1 MKFYKYKG
9 EKSHSVTHILL
20 ENLEEVKLF
29 LSNKDIFW
37 QADID
42 NYIKMTL
49 IEDKATREKMI
60 SHSSFR
66 TPISDITAVMG
77 GILFDDSG
85 SLNPSYFQNMY
96 NTGMI
101 DFINDPRFDNV
112 FVNRVGGYCNFEAFN
127 KDDYIEVFGFSI
139 EDLLNDI
146 SYSFNYNNYEDKF
159 LILENDPV
167 LDKWTTEHFNNRV
180 IPYIC
185 NLRTMMKTNKFE
197 ELLIKFSQNYSKK
210 IFVYTTGLDYEQ
222 MLEYTERAITC
233 GFEEFE
239 WVFNG
244 FEREDEFKKFLDSFV
259 KKSNITY
266 KISRV

>member
-1 MKFYKYKG
+1 MKFYKYKKE
-9 EKSHSVTHILL
+9 EKHSVTHILL
-20 ENLEEVKLF
+20 ENLEEVQLF

-37 QADID
+37 ESDID

-49 IEDKATREKMI
+49 IEDKSTRERMI

-66 TPISDITAVMG
+66 TPISNITATMG
-77 GILFDDSG
+77 SILFDDCG
-85 SLNPSYFQNMY
+85 RLNPSYFQNMY

-101 DFINDPRFDNV
+101 NFICDPRFNNV
-112 FVNRVGGYCNFEAFN
+112 FVNRVGGYCNFEAFD
-127 KDDYIEVFGFSI
+127 KDDYIEVYGFSI
-139 EDLLNDI
+139 EDLLNDV
-146 SYSFNYNNYEDKF
+146 SYSFNYFSAEHKM

-167 LDKWTTEHFNNRV
+167 LDKWTVNHFDGFPV
-180 IPYIC
+180 PYIC

-197 ELLIKFSQNYSKK
+197 ELLTKFSQNYSKK

-222 MLEYTERAITC
+222 MLEYTDRAVAC

-244 FEREDEFKKFLDSFV
+244 FKREPEFKKFLDSLV
-259 KKSNITY
+259 KENNIKY
-266 KISRV
+266 KINYV

>member
-1 MKFYKYKG
+1 MKFYKYKAE
-9 EKSHSVTHILL
+9 EKHAVTHILL

-60 SHSSFR
+60 SHSTFR
-66 TPISDITAVMG
+66 TPISQVTAVMG
-77 GILFDDSG
+77 GILFDDCG
-85 SLNPSYFQNMY
+85 RLNPSYFQNMY

-101 DFINDPRFDNV
+101 DFIQDPRFNNV
-112 FVNRVGGYCNFEAFN
+112 FVNRVGGYCNFDAFD
-127 KDDYIEVFGFSI
+127 KDNYIEVYGFSI

-146 SYSFNYNNYEDKF
+146 SYSFNYDTNNENF

-167 LDKWTTEHFNNRV
+167 LDKWTKEKFDNKV

-197 ELLIKFSQNYSKK
+197 ELLTRFAKYNSKK

-222 MLEYTERAITC
+222 MLEYTERAIAC

-239 WVFNG
+239 WAFNG
-244 FEREDEFKKFLDSFV
+244 FEREDEFKKFLDSLV
-259 KKSNITY
+259 KKNNITY
-266 KISRV
+266 KINRI